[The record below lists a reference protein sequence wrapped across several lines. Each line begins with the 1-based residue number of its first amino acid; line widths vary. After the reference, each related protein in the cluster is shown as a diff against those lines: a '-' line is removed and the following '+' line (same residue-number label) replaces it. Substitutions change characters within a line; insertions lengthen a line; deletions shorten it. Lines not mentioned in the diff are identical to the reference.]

1 MTNTEARPDRLA
13 PVRHFLAGHKLAFRE
28 RDGVIAAAIPLQ
40 TGSGPKEI
48 VVARFRSGGANLGI
62 TVRVASQRVLSK
74 ANVPRAA
81 LAVNQWNAGHLAPRA
96 VIVPRPDGKGSSIL
110 LDAWLP
116 AGPTIEQKQV
126 DLFLVAVLRGAR
138 AFWKAVD
145 LGAEKGN
152 DLFG

>member
-1 MTNTEARPDRLA
+1 MTNTETKPDRLT
-13 PVRHFLAGHKLAFRE
+13 PVRHFLSGHKLAFKE
-28 RDGVIAAAIPLQ
+28 RDGVIAAAIPLDRA
-40 TGSGPKEI
+40 GGGDREMVI
-48 VVARFRSGGANLGI
+48 ARFRAGGAHRGI
-62 TVRVASQRVLSK
+62 TVRVASRRVLSK

-96 VIVPRPDGKGSSIL
+96 VIVPRPDGNGSSIL

-116 AGPTIEQKQV
+116 ASPKVEQKQV
-126 DLFLVAVLRGAR
+126 DLFLVAVLRGSR

-145 LGAEKGN
+145 LGGSK

>member
-1 MTNTEARPDRLA
+1 MTNTETKPDRLT
-13 PVRHFLAGHKLAFRE
+13 PVRHFLSGHKLAFKERE
-28 RDGVIAAAIPLQ
+28 GVLAAAIPLDL
-40 TGSGPKEI
+40 GGGDGAREMVI
-48 VVARFRSGGANLGI
+48 ARFRAGGANRGI

-116 AGPTIEQKQV
+116 ASPRVEQKQV
-126 DLFLVAVLRGAR
+126 DLFLVAVLRGSR

-145 LGAEKGN
+145 LGGSK